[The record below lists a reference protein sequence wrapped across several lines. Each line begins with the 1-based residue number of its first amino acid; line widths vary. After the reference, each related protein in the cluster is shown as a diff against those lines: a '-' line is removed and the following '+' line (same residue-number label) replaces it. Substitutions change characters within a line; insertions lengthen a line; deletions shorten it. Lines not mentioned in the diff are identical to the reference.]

1 MIKKY
6 KTSRSQMFF
15 KISVLKNFAGKQL
28 RWNLV
33 LIKLQTFR
41 RATLIKRVFNKSA
54 FLWNLQNFQQNFF
67 YRTLP
72 VAASESKINIILQM
86 MKRLVFYRL
95 EFSRFM
101 NFLGNLGNIK
111 ENRLKKPVFSVKWN
125 AWSYESALQNFQ
137 SATFLWSQRSLFHFH
152 EKDVLKRERLCE
164 KFFKR
169 KLKR

>member
-111 ENRLKKPVFSVKWN
+111 ENRLKRPVFFREMKRLVLRICFAKFSERDISLK
-125 AWSYESALQNFQ
+125 STESISFSWEGCIKTGETMRKVFQ
-137 SATFLWSQRSLFHFH
+137 KKA
-152 EKDVLKRERLCE
+152 
-164 KFFKR
+164 
-169 KLKR
+169 